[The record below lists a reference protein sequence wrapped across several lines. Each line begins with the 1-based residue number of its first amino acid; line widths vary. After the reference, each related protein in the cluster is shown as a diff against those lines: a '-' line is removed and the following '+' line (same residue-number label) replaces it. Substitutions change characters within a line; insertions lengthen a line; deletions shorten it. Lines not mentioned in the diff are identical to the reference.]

1 MENPTPHHVVRCASC
16 FQNFDAMEAAFCQCL
31 AAERTLVC
39 PHCNRCFCKA
49 SIGYK
54 RQFWTGAPRELSQR
68 KQADHAVPHAPSA
81 TPAAVAGADAA
92 PLKRPLVLLCED
104 EPGIRMVATRAIE
117 GLGFGVMIARNGSEG
132 LELARRHKPDL
143 VLTDALMPKLDGRE
157 MAKQLRADAEF
168 GKVPIVVMTSLYTGV
183 KYRLEAQRQAHVD
196 DYLDKPI
203 DPAQLAALLAR
214 HLGPSRA

>member
-54 RQFWTGAPRELSQR
+54 RQFWTGAPRELSLR
-68 KQADHAVPHAPSA
+68 KQADHAVPHVPFA
-81 TPAAVAGADAA
+81 TPAAATAADAA
-92 PLKRPLVLLCED
+92 ALKRPLVLLCED
-104 EPGIRMVATRAIE
+104 EPGIRMVATKVIE
-117 GLGFGVMIARNGSEG
+117 GLGFGVLIARNGSEG
-132 LELARRHKPDL
+132 LELARSHRPDL

-157 MAKQLRADAEF
+157 MAKQLRADPDL

-183 KYRLEAQRQAHVD
+183 KYRLEAQRHAKVD

-203 DPAQLAALLAR
+203 DIAQLTTVLTR